1 MFSDPAHTCIL
12 IHSYSKYPSGQER
25 KKTCALHEKYQSDV
39 FNHSV
44 ELLIV
49 VYQLAFTESH
59 LREAVKF
66 MPHLAFHKVQNNTG
80 G

>member
-1 MFSDPAHTCIL
+1 MFSDPARTCIL
-12 IHSYSKYPSGQER
+12 IHSYSKYPSAQER
-25 KKTCALHEKYQSDV
+25 KKTTPCMKYQSDV